1 MVIED
6 ALSSRLQLQL
16 AKQPCKINLSLLL
29 GLAFNYS
36 GYYVFKIITF
46 LISEVMSLCSEIICN
61 QFAEQ
66 VACTCFLRIKYEMIP
81 I

>member
-16 AKQPCKINLSLLL
+16 AKQPCKINLPLLL
-29 GLAFNYS
+29 GLAFNYA

-46 LISEVMSLCSEIICN
+46 LISEVMSFCSEIICN

-66 VACTCFLRIKYEMIP
+66 VHAPAF
-81 I
+81 